1 MAFERERSEFLRFSK
16 RLAEKPEVLEQME
29 RAIEEVYWT
38 YDTAIWENRFVVGGL
53 TEKRPPQAPPFRAG
67 DKAAKFFVGYNYMS
81 ACGIIIS

>member
-38 YDTAIWENRFVVGGL
+38 YDTAIRENRFVVGGV
-53 TEKRPPQAPPFRAG
+53 TEFIVGTAERSAFRE
-67 DKAAKFFVGYNYMS
+67 K
-81 ACGIIIS
+81 